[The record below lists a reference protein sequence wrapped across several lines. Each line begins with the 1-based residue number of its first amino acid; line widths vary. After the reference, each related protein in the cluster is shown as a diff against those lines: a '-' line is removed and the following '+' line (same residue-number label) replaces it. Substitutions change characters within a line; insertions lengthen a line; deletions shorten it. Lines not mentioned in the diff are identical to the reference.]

1 MQRAPPAITA
11 PVQVPAYQTP
21 AEVAIT
27 TQTARSVAS
36 RAESLVSRMEQAFNE
51 CQGTGNYDVLVKC
64 AKEVREGLRLLAQL
78 SGELSPNQTN
88 VQINNI
94 PSMRDSPEWPLIIRI
109 IESHP
114 EIKAEL
120 NQALLEAGQ

>member
-1 MQRAPPAITA
+1 
-11 PVQVPAYQTP
+11 
-21 AEVAIT
+21 
-27 TQTARSVAS
+27 
-36 RAESLVSRMEQAFNE
+36 MEQAFNE